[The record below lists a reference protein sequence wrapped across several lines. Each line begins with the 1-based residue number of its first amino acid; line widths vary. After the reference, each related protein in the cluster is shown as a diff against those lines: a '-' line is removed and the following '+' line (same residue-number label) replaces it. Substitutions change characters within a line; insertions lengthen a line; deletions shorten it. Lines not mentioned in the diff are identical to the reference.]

1 MGDENC
7 CFSNYNNK
15 ELLLY
20 FASYYVDE
28 CGKKCVNL
36 FHPMMAA
43 AVGWFFFFPELESST
58 VGNNGKIYTKKYIL
72 KEDKFNGDAL
82 ANEVV
87 AF

>member
-1 MGDENC
+1 MKIVA
-7 CFSNYNNK
+7 FHNNK

-43 AVGWFFFFPELESST
+43 AVG
-58 VGNNGKIYTKKYIL
+58 
-72 KEDKFNGDAL
+72 
-82 ANEVV
+82 
-87 AF
+87 

>member
-1 MGDENC
+1 MCVPVKGECLEYLRYITLIGDENC

-43 AVGWFFFFPELESST
+43 AVG
-58 VGNNGKIYTKKYIL
+58 
-72 KEDKFNGDAL
+72 
-82 ANEVV
+82 
-87 AF
+87 